1 MKQELLSDMELTS
14 EDSLRLN
21 VLLANKP
28 QAIRIDES
36 SMTLFG
42 LSERGESRIILN
54 PNCRDELYL
63 RKVRELLSGHVQGS
77 PGGYPVYLK
86 RWSRMGQTRD
96 DNLEQLLLLGEPEA
110 VVAFTCAKGITD
122 ELARRAWWISQDP
135 DNARRMLD
143 NPQIVDGSMGPE
155 LARFLLDYLPFETES
170 MVIIESL
177 RLILQPG
184 LISEE
189 EKASLWKRCQ
199 RKPTYYL
206 GFLAALPDDLPVES
220 VPGSMTD
227 HEKAA
232 LLPLSEQGNP
242 FAAQLL
248 RIHSSPG
255 QGFISTVLKVMEKP
269 VNQDVVATL
278 LDVVRE
284 YLQSLRPTG
293 DPDLTLEEL
302 EAEADG
308 LCSDAFVACR
318 DAVSRRET
326 EIRSLYLLSG
336 LGYGIVRPVLSNTDA
351 IGSLMRKKLAP
362 VSERLKQLLQ
372 RFQGG

>member
-1 MKQELLSDMELTS
+1 MALSS

-36 SMTLFG
+36 TMTLFG
-42 LSERGESRIILN
+42 LSEKGESKIVLN
-54 PNCRDELYL
+54 PNCRDDLYL
-63 RKVRELLSGHVQGS
+63 RKVREVLSGHVQGS

-135 DNARRMLD
+135 DNARRML
-143 NPQIVDGSMGPE
+143 NNRQILEGSMGPE
-155 LARFLLDYLPFETES
+155 LARFLLDYLPFESEP
-170 MVIIESL
+170 MVIVESL

-189 EKASLWKRCQ
+189 ERANLWKRCH

-206 GFLAALPDDLPVES
+206 GFLATLPDDLPTES
-220 VPGSMTD
+220 VAGSLTD
-227 HEKAA
+227 KEKAV
-232 LLPLSEQGNP
+232 LLPLSHQGNP

-248 RIHSSPG
+248 RIHSSSG
-255 QGFISTVLKVMEKP
+255 QGFISTLLKVMEKP
-269 VNQDVVATL
+269 ANQDVVTTL
-278 LDVVRE
+278 LDIVRE

-293 DPDLTLEEL
+293 DPDLTLEAL
-302 EAEADG
+302 EAQAEG
-308 LCSDAFVACR
+308 LCSEDFLACC
-318 DAVSRRET
+318 DAVGQRESELRT
-326 EIRSLYLLSG
+326 LYLLSG
-336 LGYGIVRPVLSNTDA
+336 LGYGVVRPVLYDTDA
-351 IGSLMRKKLAP
+351 IGSLMRKKLLP
-362 VSERLKQLLQ
+362 VFEPLREILQ
-372 RFQGG
+372 RLQGVH

>member
-1 MKQELLSDMELTS
+1 MELSS

-36 SMTLFG
+36 SLTLFG
-42 LSERGESRIILN
+42 LSEKGESRIVLN
-54 PNCRDELYL
+54 PNCREDLYL
-63 RKVRELLSGHVQGS
+63 RKVREVLSGHVQGS

-110 VVAFTCAKGITD
+110 VVALTCAKGITD
-122 ELARRAWWISQDP
+122 ELARRAWWTSQDP
-135 DNARRMLD
+135 DNARRML
-143 NPQIVDGSMGPE
+143 NSRQIVKGNMGPE
-155 LARFLLDYLPFETES
+155 LARFLLDYLPFETEP

-189 EKASLWKRCQ
+189 ERAGLWKRCQ

-206 GFLAALPDDLPVES
+206 GFLTALPDELPAES
-220 VPGSMTD
+220 APGSLTEQ
-227 HEKAA
+227 EKS
-232 LLPLSEQGNP
+232 LLRPLSQQGNP

-248 RIHSSPG
+248 RIHSSAG
-255 QGFISTVLKVMEKP
+255 QSFISTVLKVMEKP
-269 VNQDVVATL
+269 ANQDVVTTL
-278 LDVVRE
+278 LDIVRD
-284 YLQSLRPTG
+284 YLHRLRPTG
-293 DPDLTLEEL
+293 DPDLTLEAL
-302 EAEADG
+302 QAQASG
-308 LCSDAFVACR
+308 LCSEAFLACR
-318 DAVSRRET
+318 EVVAQREA
-326 EIRSLYLLSG
+326 ELRALYLLSG
-336 LGYGIVRPVLSNTDA
+336 LGYGIVRPVLYNTDA

-362 VSERLKQLLQ
+362 VFEPLRVILNSLLGAQ
-372 RFQGG
+372 

>member
-1 MKQELLSDMELTS
+1 MIELTS

-28 QAIRIDES
+28 QAIRIEES

-42 LSERGESRIILN
+42 LSERGESKIVLN
-54 PNCRDELYL
+54 PNCRDDLYL
-63 RKVRELLSGHVQGS
+63 RKVREVLSGHVQGS

-86 RWSRMGQTRD
+86 RWSRMGQTSS

-135 DNARRMLD
+135 DNARRML
-143 NPQIVDGSMGPE
+143 NNRQIVEGSMGPE
-155 LARFLLDYLPFETES
+155 LARFLLDYLPFETEP

-184 LISEE
+184 LINEE
-189 EKASLWKRCQ
+189 ERGGLWRRSH

-206 GFLAALPDDLPVES
+206 GFLASLPDDLPAES
-220 VPGSMTD
+220 VSGSLTEK
-227 HEKAA
+227 EKAL
-232 LLPLSEQGNP
+232 LLPLSQQGNP

-248 RIHSSPG
+248 RIHSSAG

-269 VNQDVVATL
+269 ANQDVVTTL
-278 LDVVRE
+278 LDIVRD
-284 YLQSLRPTG
+284 YLHPLRPTG
-293 DPDLTLEEL
+293 DPDLTLEAL
-302 EAEADG
+302 QAQADG
-308 LCSDAFVACR
+308 LRSEAFLACR
-318 DAVSRRET
+318 DVADQRES
-326 EIRSLYLLSG
+326 ELRALYLLSG
-336 LGYGIVRPVLSNTDA
+336 LGYGVVRPVLYNTDA
-351 IGSLMRKKLAP
+351 IGSLMRRKLAP
-362 VSERLKQLLQ
+362 VFEPLRETLNSLL
-372 RFQGG
+372 GG